1 MGKRETVGGRRGT
14 SDPSFSYGCPQ
25 QASFVNRE
33 EAKQKPAHKF
43 ILELTMLTRRHFH
56 ASAFALAGSL
66 LLPRRSS
73 AAPAKTAP
81 LIDAITQLESK
92 SGGRLGVSVLDTK
105 TGAVVQHRG
114 DERFPMCSTFKVL
127 ASAAV
132 LKSMGGKLEL
142 LQQRIRFAESDLVEY
157 SPVTREHVGGDGMTL
172 EELCEA
178 AITRS
183 DNTAGNLLLKTI
195 GGPTGLTGFARSL
208 GDEVT
213 RLDRIEPDL
222 NEAIAGDPRDTTTPN
237 AMAANFRSLLVGDA
251 LLPAARD
258 QLAKWLIA
266 NKTGDSRLRAGL
278 PQGCRVG
285 DKTGSGDRG
294 TANDVAIVWPP
305 EHSPLIIA
313 VYLTGATLD
322 PNGRNE
328 VIAAV
333 GREIGKTLG

>member
-1 MGKRETVGGRRGT
+1 
-14 SDPSFSYGCPQ
+14 
-25 QASFVNRE
+25 
-33 EAKQKPAHKF
+33 
-43 ILELTMLTRRHFH
+43 MLTRRHFH

-66 LLPRRSS
+66 LLPKTSG
-73 AAPAKTAP
+73 AAQAGAAQ

-105 TGAVVQHRG
+105 TGTLVQHRG

-132 LKSMGGKLEL
+132 LKSAGSKLEL

-183 DNTAGNLLLKTI
+183 DNTAGNLLLKNI

-222 NEAIAGDPRDTTTPN
+222 NEATAGDPRDTTTPN

-251 LLPAARD
+251 LPPAARD

-266 NKTGDSRLRAGL
+266 NKTGDSRLRAGI
-278 PQGCRVG
+278 PQSWRAG
-285 DKTGSGDRG
+285 DKTGTGEHG

-313 VYLTGATLD
+313 VYLTGVALD
-322 PNGRNE
+322 LNGRND